1 MMATAYSH
9 GSGNWVCGLGFC
21 SGGSP
26 PDGGQPGRL
35 GSAQHESAWWFVGSS
50 GDGPGAREARHHRER
65 TENDELSFYIG
76 GHTHPRRRAPFGRVL
91 FGDAARSPD
100 SPSGGGSSSASVAF
114 RFPRAA
120 ISSVRVQSLRL
131 PSAGLSRVATLNGL
145 RADAVKTAT
154 PARAGRKTC
163 SP

>member
-9 GSGNWVCGLGFC
+9 GSGNWFCGLGFC

-50 GDGPGAREARHHRER
+50 GDGPGGHEARHHRER

-76 GHTHPRRRAPFGRVL
+76 GHNHIAPEGPRLGGCSSGTPREAQTHRQGVVPVQHSWHFVFPGWSSLQFVCRVCG
-91 FGDAARSPD
+91 F
-100 SPSGGGSSSASVAF
+100 
-114 RFPRAA
+114 
-120 ISSVRVQSLRL
+120 RVQACPGWRL
-131 PSAGLSRVATLNGL
+131 
-145 RADAVKTAT
+145 
-154 PARAGRKTC
+154 
-163 SP
+163 